1 MKLTEAQIQELYK
14 FTRKHY
20 VYFYDVQSEL
30 VDHLANDIE
39 DIWQAQPNLSFQDA
53 RDTSF
58 KKFGI
63 FGFMDVIEAKQKQ
76 MNRRYGKILWRFFKE
91 WFTLPKVVVT
101 ISLFLA
107 IFSFLKI
114 TYSEYLLLGVLF
126 ILVTVDLIKQSKMK
140 KKNKNK
146 EKKKEK
152 IFLLESMIGDT
163 RQGFS
168 VVAFVNIFNSINFV
182 KVPFNSLENHW
193 LFLVSF
199 ISTLL
204 LLLFYVTAYL
214 IPQKAEELLIET
226 YPEYKLAK
234 NL

>member
-1 MKLTEAQIQELYK
+1 MKLTETHIQGLYK

-76 MNRRYGKILWRFFKE
+76 MNKRYGKILWRFFKE

-126 ILVTVDLIKQSKMK
+126 ILVTVDLIKQSKIK

>member
-76 MNRRYGKILWRFFKE
+76 MNKRYGKILWRFFKE

>member
-1 MKLTEAQIQELYK
+1 MKLTETHIQELYT
-14 FTRKHY
+14 FTRKHF
-20 VYFYDVQSEL
+20 VYHYDVQTEL

-39 DIWQAQPNLSFQDA
+39 NIWQAQPNLSFQDA

-76 MNRRYGKILWRFFKE
+76 MNKRYGKILWRFFKE

-193 LFLVSF
+193 LLAVSL
-199 ISTLL
+199 IATLL

>member
-1 MKLTEAQIQELYK
+1 MKLTETHIQGLYK

-76 MNRRYGKILWRFFKE
+76 MNKRYGKILWRFFKE